1 MSTTVHVEG
10 VTYTRIEALA
20 KLELSSKTTLV
31 KYCKTLGI
39 PRGLHF
45 FTEEEFKQ
53 MQSLRQWRER
63 GGRFDDFCLTDK
75 IKTSF
80 A

>member
-1 MSTTVHVEG
+1 MSTQFHVTG
-10 VTYTRIEALA
+10 MTYTRAEALA

-31 KYCKTLGI
+31 KYCKTLDI
-39 PRGLHF
+39 PRGLLF

-53 MQSLRQWRER
+53 MQSLRKWRER
-63 GGRFDDFCLTDK
+63 GGRFDDFALNSQSQYK
-75 IKTSF
+75 S